1 MASQL
6 QDALLAALATILRPT
21 VRLLLQ
27 SGVSY
32 SAFAS
37 VAKSVFVQVATDDHK
52 RRGRLPNFSEV
63 SAITGISRREVS
75 KIRRPKD
82 EERWTP
88 NMETSPINTLLHEW
102 HFDIEFSDGAGVA
115 RALPFEGERS
125 FSALVSRYV
134 SDISPGAMRATLLK
148 AGVAQEGDDGR
159 LIVTQPFFYSL
170 SFDED
175 FIRGLAFSAG
185 NLGSTLF
192 YNAILHQRPELSH
205 EEKSNMARLE
215 RGVWSERMTMDGAD
229 RFRDWVKRSASTFL
243 AEADKVIGENE
254 LPQAAWSKHTP
265 RTIGVGVYYYEED

>member
-1 MASQL
+1 
-6 QDALLAALATILRPT
+6 
-21 VRLLLQ
+21 LLLQ

-37 VAKSVFVQVATDDHK
+37 VAKSVFVQTATEDHK

-115 RALPFEGERS
+115 KALPFEGEKS

-134 SDISPGAMRATLLK
+134 TDISPGAMRATLLK
-148 AGVAQEGDDGR
+148 AGVVNEDKEGR
-159 LIVTQPFFYSL
+159 LVVTQPFYYSRR
-170 SFDED
+170 FDED
-175 FIRGLAFSAG
+175 FIRGLAFGAS
-185 NLGSTLF
+185 NLGSTLTH
-192 YNAILHQRPELSH
+192 NASVHRRTDLSN
-205 EEKSNMARLE
+205 EEKRQLGRLE
-215 RGVWSERMTMDGAD
+215 RATFSEHLTAEGIARIKA
-229 RFRDWVKRSASTFL
+229 WVEESAPVFL
-243 AEADKVIGENE
+243 EGCNQRIGEFE
-254 LPQAAWSKHTP
+254 LPKAAWNSHRP
-265 RTIGVGVYYYEED
+265 RAVGVGVYYFEED